1 MSVGEIM
8 ERASRDL
15 SGANDGSEGGAE
27 KDKDIDSHSDES
39 EDVELLSESVGTVTV
54 PQTSPQETRDT
65 NGGGNRKK
73 ILGRYFTDRGYLDK
87 MSRQERRRIE
97 GEIIKGHKPGESVTV
112 TFQSCNAPVLI
123 VCPTT
128 PPPVWG
134 EVGKHRGIYL
144 I

>member
-39 EDVELLSESVGTVTV
+39 EDVELLTESVGTVTV
-54 PQTSPQETRDT
+54 PQTSPQEVK
-65 NGGGNRKK
+65 NSGGNTKK
-73 ILGRYFTDRGYLDK
+73 ILGRYFTDRGYLDI

-97 GEIIKGHKPGESVTV
+97 GEIIKGRKPGESVAV
-112 TFQSCNAPVLI
+112 TFQSCNAPVT
-123 VCPTT
+123 CMP
-128 PPPVWG
+128 
-134 EVGKHRGIYL
+134 H
-144 I
+144 